1 MALQNF
7 LALHRTGF
15 SKSLV
20 KQHKAHGPPPGSDMR
35 LMSPLTLIGSLELL
49 LTGSTS
55 SKKLD
60 CSDLNMIESRLF

>member
-1 MALQNF
+1 M
-7 LALHRTGF
+7 G
-15 SKSLV
+15 LV
-20 KQHKAHGPPPGSDMR
+20 KQHKARGPPLGSDMH
-35 LMSPLTLIGSLELL
+35 LMSQLALIGSLVLL